1 MCKPYFKFS
10 ILCCDNALL
19 MVWLGL
25 GILFFSVRIWKRSC
39 YCLKCL
45 VLSPQ
50 TQMEMSRCRLK
61 HIEWCHAC
69 RHWSV
74 KSLINKY
81 WFHRYKCWDTVL
93 SLLYYNTVTHSAK
106 MCLISWFAAT
116 NKVDGHPLEMINLL
130 LFTSVWNWKKS
141 KTENSKDVE
150 TGRQG
155 VGLDE

>member
-1 MCKPYFKFS
+1 
-10 ILCCDNALL
+10 
-19 MVWLGL
+19 
-25 GILFFSVRIWKRSC
+25 
-39 YCLKCL
+39 
-45 VLSPQ
+45 
-50 TQMEMSRCRLK
+50 
-61 HIEWCHAC
+61 
-69 RHWSV
+69 
-74 KSLINKY
+74 
-81 WFHRYKCWDTVL
+81 
-93 SLLYYNTVTHSAK
+93 